1 MAKIQTGLQ
10 TFNNGLINSIKAALS
25 GILISEASDKLLA
38 EKMAMVYLLLGL
50 RGKHLP
56 SELEASVIFSYLR
69 TEYGHK
75 TLDELGLAFRL
86 AIKGELDLKPEDVK
100 VYDQFTVLYL
110 STIMEA
116 YRKWLLK
123 QNQTVPEKKLEL
135 PAATEKLTDDEIL
148 DYTRKAYQAT
158 NNPLLIPK
166 GVWRIVKTRIE
177 FSEAEMAE
185 IRRLASLRVKQL
197 FAKNPVDY
205 KNENEQEWI
214 DRVSKQLAVEK
225 YFLTENK

>member
-1 MAKIQTGLQ
+1 MVELKYAAKPFFTMDDDEIDAFSAAILFKISVITGWQMPDNELH
-10 TFNNGLINSIKAALS
+10 
-25 GILISEASDKLLA
+25 E
-38 EKMAMVYLLLGL
+38 
-50 RGKHLP
+50 
-56 SELEASVIFSYLR
+56 SELIEQLKKIFEEKYGR
-69 TEYGHK
+69 VNIQEVEY
-75 TLDELGLAFRL
+75 AFRHHL
-86 AIKGELDLKPEDVK
+86 QPDWGKFFNLSMLSDVLDP
-100 VYDQFTVLYL
+100 YL
-110 STIMEA
+110 SKRAEISQLEE
-116 YRKWLLK
+116 RIKSK
-123 QNQTVPEKKLEL
+123 PKEL

-177 FSEAEMAE
+177 FSEAERAE

-225 YFLTENK
+225 YFKLKK